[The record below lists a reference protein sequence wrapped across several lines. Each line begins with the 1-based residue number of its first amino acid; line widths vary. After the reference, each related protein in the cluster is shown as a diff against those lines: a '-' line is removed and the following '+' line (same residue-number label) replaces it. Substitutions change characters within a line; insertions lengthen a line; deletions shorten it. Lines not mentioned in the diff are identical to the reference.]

1 MKRMK
6 HRRKRKR
13 METGVLVLLIIF
25 LAAFIRF
32 YPTES
37 EDRGNLKDNVTEA
50 VKNAR
55 ETLTASAA
63 EVQQTQK
70 IKTGNVPQRTQETS
84 ATQETSGTQETSAAQ
99 ETSGTQ
105 ETSGQN
111 TPTTEVPQE
120 VEFHSTAASGET
132 MTNAETTTGTTTGTT
147 TETNAEF
154 TTGTTTETNAETNEP
169 SRRMIADKTSD
180 LMTSSVTKTASE
192 IFSEMSLSDKIY
204 QMMFVR
210 PEAITGV
217 TTATAASDATRAAL
231 QKYPVGGIVY
241 SKSNMLSKEQLAS
254 MISHTKSYA
263 KVPLF
268 IATDEEGGKVN
279 RLMDSVG
286 TTKVD
291 SPYSYKDNGINTA
304 SCNAKIIAND
314 MNNLGFNLNFAPVAD
329 VWSNPNNAVIAQRA
343 YSNNFREAGNL
354 VDAAVRGF
362 HEGGVCTTLK
372 HFPGHGD
379 TYEDTHT
386 STAYVS
392 KSRDQLEN
400 EELQVF
406 RKGIEAGTD
415 LVMVGHMIVENIDN
429 TAPASLS
436 EKVVTELLRNEMNFT
451 GLIITDSLEMNA
463 VSEHY
468 TGGEAAVRA
477 IKAGNDLLLEP
488 KDLNEAVMAVM
499 NAVSQGEITEQQIN
513 EHVLRILEVKERA
526 GIL

>member
-55 ETLTASAA
+55 ETLTASAT

-70 IKTGNVPQRTQETS
+70 IKTGDVPQR
-84 ATQETSGTQETSAAQ
+84 TQETSGTQETSAAQ
-99 ETSGTQ
+99 ETSSTQ

-132 MTNAETTTGTTTGTT
+132 MTNAETT

-241 SKSNMLSKEQLAS
+241 SKSNMLSKEQFAS

-372 HFPGHGD
+372 HFSGHGD

-451 GLIITDSLEMNA
+451 GLIITDSLEMNG

>member
-55 ETLTASAA
+55 ETLTASAT

-70 IKTGNVPQRTQETS
+70 IKTGDVPQR
-84 ATQETSGTQETSAAQ
+84 TQETSGTQETSAAQ
-99 ETSGTQ
+99 ETSSTQ

-132 MTNAETTTGTTTGTT
+132 MTNAETT

-241 SKSNMLSKEQLAS
+241 SKSNMLSKEQFAS

-279 RLMDSVG
+279 RLMDLVG

-372 HFPGHGD
+372 HFSGHGD

>member
-55 ETLTASAA
+55 ETLTASAT

-70 IKTGNVPQRTQETS
+70 IKTGNVPQRTKETS
-84 ATQETSGTQETSAAQ
+84 ATQEISGTQETSAAQ

-217 TTATAASDATRAAL
+217 TTATVASDATRAAL
-231 QKYPVGGIVY
+231 QKYLVGGIVY

-314 MNNLGFNLNFAPVAD
+314 MNNLG
-329 VWSNPNNAVIAQRA
+329 
-343 YSNNFREAGNL
+343 
-354 VDAAVRGF
+354 
-362 HEGGVCTTLK
+362 
-372 HFPGHGD
+372 
-379 TYEDTHT
+379 
-386 STAYVS
+386 
-392 KSRDQLEN
+392 
-400 EELQVF
+400 
-406 RKGIEAGTD
+406 
-415 LVMVGHMIVENIDN
+415 
-429 TAPASLS
+429 
-436 EKVVTELLRNEMNFT
+436 
-451 GLIITDSLEMNA
+451 
-463 VSEHY
+463 
-468 TGGEAAVRA
+468 
-477 IKAGNDLLLEP
+477 
-488 KDLNEAVMAVM
+488 
-499 NAVSQGEITEQQIN
+499 
-513 EHVLRILEVKERA
+513 
-526 GIL
+526 

>member
-1 MKRMK
+1 MRRMK

-84 ATQETSGTQETSAAQ
+84 AAQ

-132 MTNAETTTGTTTGTT
+132 MTNAETT

-241 SKSNMLSKEQLAS
+241 SKSNMLSKEQLAG

-263 KVPLF
+263 KVSLF

>member
-70 IKTGNVPQRTQETS
+70 IKTGDVPQR
-84 ATQETSGTQETSAAQ
+84 TQETSGTQETSAAQ
-99 ETSGTQ
+99 ETSSTQ

-132 MTNAETTTGTTTGTT
+132 MTNAETT

-343 YSNNFREAGNL
+343 YSNNFRDAGNL

-406 RKGIEAGTD
+406 RKGIEAGSE
-415 LVMVGHMIVENIDN
+415 LVMIAHIIVENIDN

>member
-84 ATQETSGTQETSAAQ
+84 ATQEKSGTQETSAAQ
-99 ETSGTQ
+99 EKSGTQ

-132 MTNAETTTGTTTGTT
+132 MTNAETTTGTT

-343 YSNNFREAGNL
+343 YSNNFRDAGNL

-415 LVMVGHMIVENIDN
+415 LVMIGHIIIKNIDN

-499 NAVSQGEITEQQIN
+499 NAVSQEEITEQQIN

>member
-6 HRRKRKR
+6 HRRKR

-55 ETLTASAA
+55 ETLTASAV

-70 IKTGNVPQRTQETS
+70 IKTGDVPQR
-84 ATQETSGTQETSAAQ
+84 TQETSGTQETSAAQ
-99 ETSGTQ
+99 ETSSTQ

-132 MTNAETTTGTTTGTT
+132 MTNAETT

>member
-37 EDRGNLKDNVTEA
+37 EDRGNLRDNVTEA

-70 IKTGNVPQRTQETS
+70 IKTGNVPQR
-84 ATQETSGTQETSAAQ
+84 TQETSGTQETSAAQ

-132 MTNAETTTGTTTGTT
+132 MTNAETTT
-147 TETNAEF
+147 ETNAEIN
-154 TTGTTTETNAETNEP
+154 TGTTTETNAETNEP

-263 KVPLF
+263 KVSLF

>member
-55 ETLTASAA
+55 ETLTASAT

-70 IKTGNVPQRTQETS
+70 IKTGDVPQR
-84 ATQETSGTQETSAAQ
+84 TQETSGTQETSAAQ
-99 ETSGTQ
+99 ETSSTQ

-132 MTNAETTTGTTTGTT
+132 MTNAETT

-415 LVMVGHMIVENIDN
+415 LIMVGHMIVENIDN

-499 NAVSQGEITEQQIN
+499 NAVSQGEITE
-513 EHVLRILEVKERA
+513 
-526 GIL
+526 

>member
-1 MKRMK
+1 MRRMK

-55 ETLTASAA
+55 ETLTASAV

-70 IKTGNVPQRTQETS
+70 IKTGDVPQR
-84 ATQETSGTQETSAAQ
+84 TQETSGTQETSAAQ
-99 ETSGTQ
+99 ETSSTQ

-132 MTNAETTTGTTTGTT
+132 MTNAETT

-241 SKSNMLSKEQLAS
+241 SKSNMLSKEQLAG

-263 KVPLF
+263 KVSLF

>member
-55 ETLTASAA
+55 ETLTASAT

-70 IKTGNVPQRTQETS
+70 IKTGDVPQR
-84 ATQETSGTQETSAAQ
+84 TQETSGTQETSAAQ
-99 ETSGTQ
+99 ETSSTQ

-132 MTNAETTTGTTTGTT
+132 MTNAETT

>member
-6 HRRKRKR
+6 HRRKR

-55 ETLTASAA
+55 ETLTASAV

-70 IKTGNVPQRTQETS
+70 IKTGDVPQR
-84 ATQETSGTQETSAAQ
+84 TQETSGTQETSAAQ
-99 ETSGTQ
+99 ETSSTQ

-132 MTNAETTTGTTTGTT
+132 MTNAETT

-241 SKSNMLSKEQLAS
+241 SKSNMLSKEQLAG

-263 KVPLF
+263 KVSLF

-513 EHVLRILEVKERA
+513 EHVLRILVVKERA

>member
-37 EDRGNLKDNVTEA
+37 EDRGNLRDNVTEA

-84 ATQETSGTQETSAAQ
+84 DTQETSAAQ

-132 MTNAETTTGTTTGTT
+132 MTNAETTT
-147 TETNAEF
+147 ETNAEIN
-154 TTGTTTETNAETNEP
+154 TGTTTETNAETNEP

-263 KVPLF
+263 KVSLF

-329 VWSNPNNAVIAQRA
+329 VWSNPNNAVIAQRT

-386 STAYVS
+386 STAYVG

>member
-1 MKRMK
+1 MRRMK

-55 ETLTASAA
+55 ETLTASAV

-70 IKTGNVPQRTQETS
+70 IKTGDVPQR
-84 ATQETSGTQETSAAQ
+84 TQETSGTQETSAAQ
-99 ETSGTQ
+99 ETSSTQ

-132 MTNAETTTGTTTGTT
+132 MTNAETT

-241 SKSNMLSKEQLAS
+241 SKSNMLSKEQLAG

>member
-6 HRRKRKR
+6 HRRKR

-55 ETLTASAA
+55 ETLTASAT

-70 IKTGNVPQRTQETS
+70 IKTGDVPQR
-84 ATQETSGTQETSAAQ
+84 TQETSGTQETSAAQ

-132 MTNAETTTGTTTGTT
+132 MTNAETT

>member
-1 MKRMK
+1 MNY
-6 HRRKRKR
+6 
-13 METGVLVLLIIF
+13 ETNETQKKKKGIGTGGFVFLIIF

-37 EDRGNLKDNVTEA
+37 EDRGNLRDNVTEA

-132 MTNAETTTGTTTGTT
+132 MTNAETT

-241 SKSNMLSKEQLAS
+241 SKSNMLSKEQLAG

-263 KVPLF
+263 KVSLF

>member
-55 ETLTASAA
+55 ETLTASAT

-70 IKTGNVPQRTQETS
+70 IKTGDVPQR
-84 ATQETSGTQETSAAQ
+84 TQETSGTQETSAAQ
-99 ETSGTQ
+99 ETSSTQ

-132 MTNAETTTGTTTGTT
+132 MTNAETT

-241 SKSNMLSKEQLAS
+241 SKSNMLSKEQFAS

-372 HFPGHGD
+372 HFSGHGD

-415 LVMVGHMIVENIDN
+415 LVMVGHMIVENI
-429 TAPASLS
+429 APASLS

>member
-55 ETLTASAA
+55 ETLTASAT

-70 IKTGNVPQRTQETS
+70 IKTGDVPQR
-84 ATQETSGTQETSAAQ
+84 TQETSAAQ

-132 MTNAETTTGTTTGTT
+132 MTNAETTT
-147 TETNAEF
+147 ETNAEIN
-154 TTGTTTETNAETNEP
+154 TGTTTETNAETNEP

-217 TTATAASDATRAAL
+217 TTATVASDATRAAL

-343 YSNNFREAGNL
+343 YSNNFRDAGNL

-415 LVMVGHMIVENIDN
+415 LIMIGHIITDIDN

>member
-70 IKTGNVPQRTQETS
+70 IKTGDVPQR
-84 ATQETSGTQETSAAQ
+84 TQETSGTQETSAAQ

-132 MTNAETTTGTTTGTT
+132 MTNAETT

-415 LVMVGHMIVENIDN
+415 LVMVGHIIVENIDN